1 MVVGLPLS
9 SKLSPGKWLTD
20 SPEKVRGSLYQLL
33 LSPGF
38 ATSRR
43 ERGCTALPPPGWVRA
58 CPADEVNGTLGSREP
73 REVEGERLFRTS
85 QAAASD
91 SMMTSGGGRCL
102 QAGLGSSGLWLSL
115 PDAIGS
121 FFTSPKR
128 VMVIR
133 LLTN

>member
-1 MVVGLPLS
+1 MVEGLPLS
-9 SKLSPGKWLTD
+9 FKFSPGKWLTD
-20 SPEKVRGSLYQLL
+20 IPEKARGSLYQLL

-43 ERGCTALPPPGWVRA
+43 ETALPPPGWVRA
-58 CPADEVNGTLGSREP
+58 CPADEISGTLGSREP
-73 REVEGERLFRTS
+73 REEEGEWLFRTS

-91 SMMTSGGGRCL
+91 SMMTSGGGRWL

>member
-1 MVVGLPLS
+1 MVAGLPLS
-9 SKLSPGKWLTD
+9 FKLSPGKWLTD

-73 REVEGERLFRTS
+73 QEVEGEWLFRTS

-91 SMMTSGGGRCL
+91 STMTSGVADGSRLASVPVVSGFLCL
-102 QAGLGSSGLWLSL
+102 MQLVLSLLFLEGLLLLGS
-115 PDAIGS
+115 
-121 FFTSPKR
+121 
-128 VMVIR
+128 
-133 LLTN
+133 